1 MDQEL
6 QDELSALRDG
16 IDTIDDQILALLAR
30 RASLAKK
37 VGELKQTS
45 GWSYHVP
52 ERERQVI
59 ERLKGLAHNT
69 DFPEWAVSSVYREVM
84 SACLRLESPITVS
97 YLGPGST
104 FSFVALRKIFGESAC
119 AMPERTIADVFDA
132 IEQDRSDYSVV
143 PIENSFEGTVHES
156 MQRLVRTSA
165 FVHGE
170 YYLPIVHSL
179 ASSASEL
186 RSIERVF
193 SHPQAFMQ
201 CREWIRAH
209 MPEAELVA
217 TNSTT
222 QACEQAA
229 SAPGGAAIANAA
241 AAAESGLRVLARNI
255 QDKDDNQTRF
265 LVLTRQRSLQP
276 RTTDKTSLIFS
287 VPHLSGKLYHVL
299 EAFGRSQINIQ
310 KLEAV
315 PDRQTPWK
323 AYFWMDADAILESDL
338 QNQVFADARRYCD
351 LFRHI
356 GTYPC
361 LE

>member
-1 MDQEL
+1 MAEEL
-6 QDELSALRDG
+6 QKELSDLRDG
-16 IDTIDDQILALLAR
+16 IDRIDDEILSLLAQ

-45 GWSYHVP
+45 GWTYHVP

-59 ERLKGLAHNT
+59 ERLKVRAANT
-69 DFPEWAVSSVYREVM
+69 DFPQWAIAAVYREVM

-104 FSFVALRKIFGESAC
+104 FSFVALRRIFGESAR
-119 AMPERTIADVFDA
+119 AMPERTIEDVFDA
-132 IEQDRSDYSVV
+132 VEQDRSDYSVV

-156 MQRLVRTSA
+156 MQRLVRTPS

-179 ASSASEL
+179 ATNATDLKE
-186 RSIERVF
+186 IERVF

-201 CREWIRAH
+201 CREWLRTHI
-209 MPEAELVA
+209 PDAELVA

-222 QACEQAA
+222 QACEEAA
-229 SAPGGAAIANAA
+229 ALPGVAAIANAA
-241 AAAESGLRVLARNI
+241 AAAESGLGVLARNI

-265 LVLTRQRSLQP
+265 LVLTRHRKLTP
-276 RTTDKTSLIFS
+276 RPTDKTSLIFS

-299 EAFGRSQINIQ
+299 EAFGRATINIQ

-323 AYFWMDADAILESDL
+323 AYFWMDADAVLESEL
-338 QNQVFADARRYCD
+338 QEKVFADARRYCD